1 MPIIPKAPLITL
13 RIRPVELVILS
24 VYLADRSRKE
34 KSSYLRK
41 FLTYVTQLVIEEAL
55 SKAFSKTR
63 LEHEREQGEAY
74 LEDFYQGFD
83 PPESP
88 RKKKSRQE

>member
-1 MPIIPKAPLITL
+1 MFPLK
-13 RIRPVELVILS
+13 IRPAELVILS

-41 FLTYVTQLVIEEAL
+41 FLAYVTRIVIEEAL

-74 LEDFYQGFD
+74 LEDFCRGFD
-83 PPESP
+83 PLNTP
-88 RKKKSRQE
+88 RKKI

>member
-1 MPIIPKAPLITL
+1 MSIIPKEPKFPLK
-13 RIRPVELVILS
+13 IRPAELVLLS

-41 FLTYVTQLVIEEAL
+41 FLTYVTRIVIEEAL

-74 LEDFYQGFD
+74 LKDFYRGFD
-83 PPESP
+83 PLDTH
-88 RKKKSRQE
+88 RGKL